1 MTSEDEIKR
10 LISQNE
16 ELRKKYQASVRYIR
30 DKVDQLLTVMG
41 TSPLKPEELDDE
53 TLISVDPIGIVSN
66 SFVRILKHL
75 HRTNEK
81 MKLAND
87 EIKAIFESTGMG
99 ILVIDR
105 DMRVLEYNTMLRE
118 YFFEGTSSM
127 IGQSCRKLICQF
139 EDLKNCP
146 FVKIFKTGK
155 SVHLEKWLLHDR
167 YYDVV
172 GTPVIHNDSEINTA
186 VIVYMDITDRIRAE
200 EELRE
205 SEEKYRDLFENANDI
220 IQCIRP
226 DGSFLYV
233 NRAWSET
240 LGYGTEQVS
249 KLTIFDIIHPE
260 CIDCGSDFK
269 TVVFGQKPGR
279 IETKFITQDRKE
291 IIVEGNINNIIE
303 KDRFV
308 GTRGIF
314 RDITERKKA
323 EDALASEKERL
334 LVTLRS
340 IGDGV
345 ITTDLPGTIVLI
357 NKVAEKL
364 TGWSQQE
371 AVGRPIMEV
380 FNIIDEKTRLQ
391 AGNPVYRAMKSGQT
405 VELENHTI
413 LVARDGAEIVI
424 ADSVAPIMDRRSE
437 IIGAVL
443 VFRDI
448 TEKKDMELRLLKAEK
463 IESLGVL
470 AGGIAHDF
478 NNLLNGILG
487 NIDLAL
493 TVPDLK
499 DEVNIML
506 SRAEKATLM
515 AIDLTNQLLTF
526 SKGGAPIKKTAS
538 ISELIMCSTD
548 FVLRGAS
555 VRCESFFSPDL
566 WQVEIDEGQI
576 SQVINNLVINAVQA
590 MPDGGLI
597 HVSAENVIVGHTRM
611 QGLNEGGYVKITIR
625 DEGVGISSGNIS
637 KIFEPYFTT
646 KQTGAGLGL
655 ATAYS
660 IMRNHNGLIDVES
673 HVGAG
678 TTFYLYLPALE
689 GKVEPRKGP
698 HITGLLETGKG
709 KILVMDDDPIV
720 RQTVGDMLKHLGY
733 DVVFA
738 AEGRDAIE
746 IYKKAL
752 ESGHR
757 LDAVI
762 MDLTVPGGMGGKE
775 AIGKLLEIDPG
786 VRAIVSSGYSNDPV
800 MANHAQYGFAG
811 VVAKPCR
818 LKSLGEVIKKVI
830 SKA

>member
-1 MTSEDEIKR
+1 
-10 LISQNE
+10 
-16 ELRKKYQASVRYIR
+16 
-30 DKVDQLLTVMG
+30 
-41 TSPLKPEELDDE
+41 
-53 TLISVDPIGIVSN
+53 
-66 SFVRILKHL
+66 
-75 HRTNEK
+75 
-81 MKLAND
+81 
-87 EIKAIFESTGMG
+87 
-99 ILVIDR
+99 
-105 DMRVLEYNTMLRE
+105 
-118 YFFEGTSSM
+118 
-127 IGQSCRKLICQF
+127 
-139 EDLKNCP
+139 
-146 FVKIFKTGK
+146 
-155 SVHLEKWLLHDR
+155 
-167 YYDVV
+167 
-172 GTPVIHNDSEINTA
+172 
-186 VIVYMDITDRIRAE
+186 
-200 EELRE
+200 
-205 SEEKYRDLFENANDI
+205 
-220 IQCIRP
+220 
-226 DGSFLYV
+226 
-233 NRAWSET
+233 
-240 LGYGTEQVS
+240 
-249 KLTIFDIIHPE
+249 
-260 CIDCGSDFK
+260 
-269 TVVFGQKPGR
+269 
-279 IETKFITQDRKE
+279 
-291 IIVEGNINNIIE
+291 
-303 KDRFV
+303 
-308 GTRGIF
+308 
-314 RDITERKKA
+314 
-323 EDALASEKERL
+323 
-334 LVTLRS
+334 
-340 IGDGV
+340 V